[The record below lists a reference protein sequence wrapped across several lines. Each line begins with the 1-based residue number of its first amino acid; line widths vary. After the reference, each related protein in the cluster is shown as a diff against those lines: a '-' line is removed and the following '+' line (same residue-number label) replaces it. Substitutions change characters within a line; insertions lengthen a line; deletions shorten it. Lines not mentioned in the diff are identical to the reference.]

1 MTLLIL
7 GIAAGVL
14 GLLALA
20 AAVLGILWLLQFV
33 LRNEEKG
40 ARGG

>member
-1 MTLLIL
+1 V
-7 GIAAGVL
+7 GVGVL
-14 GLLALA
+14 GLFALTL
-20 AAVLGILWLLQFV
+20 AVLGILALLQFV

>member
-1 MTLLIL
+1 ML
-7 GIAAGVL
+7 AVAVGVL

-20 AAVLGILWLLQFV
+20 FVVLGILALLQFV
-33 LRNEEKG
+33 LHNEEKG

>member
-1 MTLLIL
+1 V
-7 GIAAGVL
+7 GVGVL
-14 GLLALA
+14 GLVALTF
-20 AAVLGILWLLQFV
+20 AVLGILALLQFV

>member
-1 MTLLIL
+1 
-7 GIAAGVL
+7 VL

-20 AAVLGILWLLQFV
+20 LVVLGILALLQFV